1 MGARLNTFR
10 AMFPEQK
17 NKRRDETKKCTQ
29 FHPIWIFLFEVYG
42 AALGM
47 NFLLSGFMNIMLFPP
62 NMPYNVNVD
71 KQSDSRQIHNCFFAN
86 FTRAYLAFFYSH
98 SYSKLIHYSIIFHP
112 LLLPIVLYLYL
123 SRGFSFLGLFCHY
136 SLHLSCP
143 AHTLSALSHVSFSV
157 PLPHFETL
165 ARCRELYIS
174 LNIHCQFITTYPSTF
189 STPVAPILITAR
201 HHYSVTHQFLYRRK
215 STQKNIYAKS
225 KRCYGTHY
233 SMPYQFNLVKSFLF
247 YQYNMKRLILS
258 FSALYVNR
266 SKSIFS
272 IFE

>member
-174 LNIHCQFITTYPSTF
+174 LNIHCQFITPLFLLLQLLF
-189 STPVAPILITAR
+189 SLQPDITTPLLTNSYTDANQHRKIFMQRAKDVTAR
-201 HHYSVTHQFLYRRK
+201 IIQCLISSIWLKAFYST
-215 STQKNIYAKS
+215 NI
-225 KRCYGTHY
+225 
-233 SMPYQFNLVKSFLF
+233 
-247 YQYNMKRLILS
+247 I
-258 FSALYVNR
+258 
-266 SKSIFS
+266 
-272 IFE
+272 